1 MAKAVM
7 SIDPRLVSLVGRK
20 LYSSHPIPIVT
31 RELLQNSVD
40 ACRRKGIEPDIKIE
54 IFHNDDY
61 KWLITCTDNG
71 IGMTEDQM
79 ENDFLKLGGTKE
91 DGAGQT
97 GGFGIAKA
105 AIMSGED
112 WSVRSLG
119 NFMNKEMFLRGAEIK
134 KNLRRIDGTIITVLI
149 GEATYRSS
157 LMQAAQMILYSD
169 VSVHLVIESK
179 TYPEIHVDAQNSGI
193 NGSIKR
199 KILHD
204 DKWMTVW
211 GTTSLGLSDKW
222 CEVSNPGWN
231 IVRLNGL
238 MQFIRGNQLDIRKN
252 SLFFDI
258 KADTM
263 PDDPAYPFSMSRETL
278 IVDYDNLVRATV
290 DSHNANVLQSM
301 AAVARDIPEE
311 ETVTVIPGKLLS
323 GSRDTRYSKHE
334 SKLDGFGNKTKFN
347 LKVDTLENKSSH
359 KNAGKT
365 CLLLLRYK
373 KDPNKRKWHAK
384 LLRAWQ
390 EIMQLVA
397 ESNETF
403 GIGITSDAWMAASRT
418 ILDGQLY
425 YVLNPDLTVDEEL
438 ASQPPE
444 AIILALW
451 ATACHEATHAYVDD
465 HNEWFTTTCVD
476 IQADSANDMLR
487 NLKRIAK
494 ILQ

>member
-1 MAKAVM
+1 
-7 SIDPRLVSLVGRK
+7 
-20 LYSSHPIPIVT
+20 
-31 RELLQNSVD
+31 
-40 ACRRKGIEPDIKIE
+40 
-54 IFHNDDY
+54 
-61 KWLITCTDNG
+61 
-71 IGMTEDQM
+71 MTEDQM

-91 DGAGQT
+91 DGTGQT

-112 WSVRSLG
+112 WSVRSLD
-119 NFMNKEMFLRGAEIK
+119 NFMNKEMFLRGADIK
-134 KNLRRIDGTIITVLI
+134 KAPKYIDGTIITVLI
-149 GEATYRSS
+149 GEATYRSYV
-157 LMQAAQMILYSD
+157 MQAAQMVLYSD
-169 VSVHLVIESK
+169 VNVHLVIESK
-179 TYPEIHVDAQNSGI
+179 PYPEMHVDARNSGL
-193 NGSIKR
+193 NGSIRR

-211 GTTSLGLSDKW
+211 GTTNLGLSDEW

-278 IVDYDNLVRATV
+278 IVDYDNLVKATV
-290 DSHNANVLQSM
+290 ESHNANVLQSM
-301 AAVARDIPEE
+301 SKVAKDDSEE
-311 ETVTVIPGKLLS
+311 AETVKVIPGKLLS
-323 GSRDTRYSKHE
+323 GGRKTVYDRHE
-334 SKLDGFGNKTKFN
+334 SKLDSFGNKTGSKY
-347 LKVDTLENKSSH
+347 KVALESESPARH
-359 KNAGKT
+359 KAGDT
-365 CLLLLRYK
+365 CLLLLSYD
-373 KDPNKRKWHAK
+373 KDPNKRAWHAK
-384 LLRAWQ
+384 LLLAWQ
-390 EIMQLVA
+390 EVMQLVA
-397 ESNETF
+397 ASNETF
-403 GIGITSDAWMAASRT
+403 GIGITSDKWMAASRT

-425 YVLNPDLTVDEEL
+425 YVLNPDLTVDDEL

-444 AIILALW
+444 AIVLALW

-476 IQADSANDMLR
+476 IQADSANDILC

-494 ILQ
+494 RLR